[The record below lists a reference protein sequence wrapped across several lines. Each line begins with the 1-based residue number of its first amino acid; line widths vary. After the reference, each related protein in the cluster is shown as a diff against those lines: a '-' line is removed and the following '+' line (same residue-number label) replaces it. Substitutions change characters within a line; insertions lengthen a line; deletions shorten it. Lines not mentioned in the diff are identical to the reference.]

1 MFSGLHTCYHFAPP
15 AALWSEIPCSGE
27 SFHVSKLKIALSGKH
42 VPYGFKAKVE
52 RTKIGSPEVF

>member
-1 MFSGLHTCYHFAPP
+1 MFSGRHTCYHFAPP

-27 SFHVSKLKIALSGKH
+27 SFHVSKPKIALSGKH
-42 VPYGFKAKVE
+42 VPYGLKAKVE